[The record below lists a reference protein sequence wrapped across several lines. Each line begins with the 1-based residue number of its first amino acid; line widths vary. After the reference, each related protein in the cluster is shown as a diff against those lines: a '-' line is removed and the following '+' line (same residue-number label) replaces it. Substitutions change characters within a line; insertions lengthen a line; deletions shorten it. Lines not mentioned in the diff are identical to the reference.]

1 MKTSRDD
8 IRSCVIESLQRV
20 LGEEVTVQIDDNTN
34 PIQDFGLESA
44 DGVDYACVLSERLRY
59 VIPHD
64 VNPFVDD
71 SGQRAR
77 KVGEIVD
84 LMCRL
89 LTTQEATR

>member
-1 MKTSRDD
+1 MKASRED
-8 IRSCVIESLQRV
+8 IRGCVIESLQRV
-20 LGEEVTVQIDDNTN
+20 LDKPVATQIDDNTN

-44 DGVDYACVLSERLRY
+44 DGVDYPCVLSERLRY

-71 SGQRAR
+71 SGRRAR

-84 LMCRL
+84 LMCSL
-89 LTTQEATR
+89 LANQEVTR